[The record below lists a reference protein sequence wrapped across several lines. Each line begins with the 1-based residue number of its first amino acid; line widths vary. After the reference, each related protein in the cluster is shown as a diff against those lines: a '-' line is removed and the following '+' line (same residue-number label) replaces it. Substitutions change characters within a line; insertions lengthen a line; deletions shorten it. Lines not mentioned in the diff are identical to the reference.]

1 MKSGFI
7 ALDKAKGISSNA
19 AVVRLRRLLPK
30 GTAVGHG
37 GTLDPDATGVLP
49 LCVGKATRL
58 FDYIIDRLKVYDAV
72 LRLGRDTDTQD
83 ASGETVRESPV
94 TAGEREIR
102 SVLCRFTGRVMQTPP
117 IYSAIKRD
125 GERLYRIA
133 RAGGTVDIEPRPVEI
148 DAIEYLGPCGE
159 GGHRLRVSCHRG
171 VYIRTLCA
179 DIAHAVGECGHMES
193 LDRVQAGYFTKDM
206 CLKEED
212 TVSLAGRGE
221 LESALIP
228 MDAPLGYLPRA
239 DLAAKW
245 EKAVRNGNPIPARL
259 SGAGW
264 AEGPVRVYLD
274 GEFCGI
280 AQEDEKGMLAFRCM
294 LA

>member
-7 ALDKAKGISSNA
+7 ALDKAAGISSNA

-58 FDYIIDRLKVYDAV
+58 FDYIIDRQKEYEAV

-83 ASGETVRESPV
+83 ASGETVAEAPV
-94 TAGEREIR
+94 TAGAEEIVG
-102 SVLCRFTGRVMQTPP
+102 VLARFTGDVLQIPP
-117 IYSAIKRD
+117 MYSAIKRD

-133 RAGGTVDIEPRPVEI
+133 RAGGTVELEPRPVRI
-148 DAIEYLGPCGE
+148 DRIEYAGQRGD
-159 GGHRLRVSCHRG
+159 GGHVLRVSCHRG
-171 VYIRTLCA
+171 VYIRTLCM
-179 DIAHAVGECGHMES
+179 DIAHAVGCCGHMES
-193 LDRVQAGYFTKDM
+193 LDRTRAGYFEKRL
-206 CLKEED
+206 CLKEEEIAR
-212 TVSLAGRGE
+212 LAGEGA

-228 MDAPLGYLPRA
+228 MDAPLSYLPRM
-239 DLAAKW
+239 DVPEKLEKLAL
-245 EKAVRNGNPIPARL
+245 NGNPIPAPAL
-259 SGAGW
+259 CGPAP
-264 AEGPVRVYLD
+264 EGPVRVYLR
-274 GEFCGI
+274 GAFCGI
-280 AQEDEKGMLAFRCM
+280 AQADGKGDLAFRCM